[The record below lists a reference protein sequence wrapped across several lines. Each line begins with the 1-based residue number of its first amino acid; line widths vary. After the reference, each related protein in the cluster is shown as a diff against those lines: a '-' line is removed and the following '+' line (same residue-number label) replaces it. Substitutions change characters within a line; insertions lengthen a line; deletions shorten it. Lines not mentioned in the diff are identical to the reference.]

1 MAAEAYDVIVIG
13 LGGLG
18 SAALYQLARRGLKV
32 LGIERFDIGHEY
44 GSSHGLTRIIRLAYY
59 EHPSYVPLL
68 RRAYALWTQI
78 EAEASEPLFYQ
89 TGSIDAG
96 PEDSQVFAGSL
107 QSCLEHDLE
116 HEVLT
121 SAQLSERFPGY
132 RFPAETLALFQ
143 PQGGLLVPERCI
155 TAHLQA
161 AQAHGAVIHTQEQV
175 LDWDTLGEGVRVSTN
190 QGTYQAG
197 RLVIT
202 AGSWAGKLI
211 PMLQPVAVPERQALI
226 WLEVLRPEWFTPER
240 FPVFNCT
247 VPEGRFY
254 GFPEFNPGG
263 TTPGFKYGRWHHL
276 EEITDPD
283 DMTRLEVG
291 PRDEHLLRAF
301 AECYFPQAAGR
312 TLAMKACLF
321 TNTPDEHFVIDT
333 LPGVPQV
340 AYAAGMSGH
349 GFKFCSVIGEILA
362 DLAQDGATRHDISLL
377 RYQRLA
383 ETP

>member
-1 MAAEAYDVIVIG
+1 MSAETYDAVVIG
-13 LGGLG
+13 VGGLG
-18 SAALYQLARRGLKV
+18 SAALYHLARRGLNV
-32 LGIERFDIGHEY
+32 LGIERFQIAHEY

-68 RRAYALWTQI
+68 RRAYTLWTQI
-78 EAEASEPLFYQ
+78 ESEVGEKLFYQ

-96 PEDSQVFAGSL
+96 PQDSAVFAGSL
-107 QSCLEHDLE
+107 QSCLEHALE

-121 SAQLSERFPGY
+121 SAQLSARFPGY
-132 RFPAETLALFQ
+132 RFPSETMAVFQ

-155 TAHLQA
+155 TAYVKA
-161 AQAHGAVIHTQEQV
+161 AQAHGAAVHTDEQV
-175 LDWDTLGEGVRVSTN
+175 LDWDTQGDGVRITTN
-190 QGTYQAG
+190 RGAYTAK

-226 WLEVLRPEWFTPER
+226 WLETLKPELFTPER
-240 FPVFNCT
+240 FPVFNCA

-254 GFPEFNPGG
+254 GFPEFNPNG

-276 EEITDPD
+276 EEVVDPD
-283 DMTRLEVG
+283 DMARLEVG
-291 PRDEHLLRAF
+291 PRDERLLRVF
-301 AECYFPQAAGR
+301 AERYFPQAAGR
-312 TLAMKACLF
+312 TLSMKSCMF

-333 LPGVPQV
+333 LPGAPQV
-340 AYAAGMSGH
+340 SYAAGTSGH
-349 GFKFCSVIGEILA
+349 GFKFCGVIGEILA
-362 DLAQDGATRHDISLL
+362 DLAQEGSTRHDIDLL

-383 ETP
+383 GD